1 MRIARALLGAQRASM
16 TTLPRYSLV
25 PGPTRI
31 AASTLDIYGRAGF
44 DASPDLEEGFFS
56 DYAEC
61 QIRLKH
67 ALNCA
72 NDDSVAIM
80 SGEAMVA
87 LWGAVKSVIVPG
99 DQVVC
104 VSNGIF
110 GDGFAEM
117 AKSVGA
123 KVSLLSSPYD
133 EPIDMKR
140 VTQELE
146 EKRPTLV
153 TAVHCDTP
161 SGTINRNL
169 AAIGQACQK
178 VNALFL
184 VDFVASAFA
193 TPVHVAEWGI
203 DLGLLGSQKVLS
215 LPPDLAILTVTP
227 RAWKRVEEVSYRGYD
242 AVLPFKTALERR
254 YMPYSHNW
262 RAVCALKH
270 ALQKIDLE
278 ESFAR
283 HEQVASLTRQRI
295 SEMGLSL
302 FPPTSLSAP
311 TVTAVHVPPGWQ
323 WKDLD
328 KELRRQEVVFGGSYG
343 SLKEKV
349 FRIGHMGTQA
359 DQEMVL
365 GALNIL
371 EDVLKQREKK

>member
-1 MRIARALLGAQRASM
+1 
-16 TTLPRYSLV
+16 
-25 PGPTRI
+25 
-31 AASTLDIYGRAGF
+31 
-44 DASPDLEEGFFS
+44 
-56 DYAEC
+56 
-61 QIRLKH
+61 
-67 ALNCA
+67 
-72 NDDSVAIM
+72 
-80 SGEAMVA
+80 VA

-123 KVSLLSSPYD
+123 KVSLVSSPYD
-133 EPIDMKR
+133 EPLDVER
-140 VTQELE
+140 VAKELD
-146 EKRPTLV
+146 EKRPKLV

-161 SGTINRNL
+161 SGTMNRNL
-169 AAIGQACQK
+169 AAIGAACHK
-178 VNALFL
+178 VGALFL

-215 LPPDLAILTVTP
+215 LPPDLAIMTVTP
-227 RAWKRVEEVSYRGYD
+227 RAWTQIQNVGYRGYD

-270 ALQKIDLE
+270 ALQKINLE

-283 HEQVASLTRQRI
+283 HDLVAAYTRRRI
-295 SEMGLSL
+295 AEMGLEL
-302 FPPTSLSAP
+302 FAPAALSAP
-311 TVTAVHVPPGWQ
+311 TVTAVRMPSDWQ
-323 WKDLD
+323 WKELD
-328 KELRRQEVVFGGSYG
+328 AVLRQREVVFGGSYG

-359 DQEMVL
+359 DQETVV
-365 GALNIL
+365 GALNAL
-371 EDVLKQREKK
+371 ENVLKSKK